1 MEPPEWTSAS
11 ILSPALSGWTGP
23 SDPQLS
29 AAEPLV
35 KIISEMSRRYGSD
48 ILPVDVAID

>member
-1 MEPPEWTSAS
+1 MWSRRNGRQRRFCRP
-11 ILSPALSGWTGP
+11 LSGWTGP